1 MASTLVKYD
10 QWLCSSSSQTD
21 KVCINDL
28 AVNAM
33 AGLDCWRRKKEQ
45 PVFISL
51 TLTLKGEFFTAST
64 KDVVDQST
72 VHYGKLGKNIAATI
86 SERSKAQEWLSSSD
100 LAVLVEEAAQ
110 RTAGDPSLISTYTV
124 DLSYPKGSLYGDRA
138 GYRYCVA
145 YNADVYAIT
154 LYLENIRVPI
164 LLGVNEYERKRK
176 QIVVANIWL
185 DKIDKEF
192 IDDHAALEE
201 TFIKVFGYSFIC
213 LYRKKC

>member
-1 MASTLVKYD
+1 MASTLVEHD
-10 QWLCSSSSQTD
+10 QWLYTSSSQTD

-45 PVFISL
+45 PVYISL
-51 TLTLKGEFFTAST
+51 TLTFKGEFFTAST

-72 VHYGKLGKNIAATI
+72 VHYGKLGKNITATI
-86 SERSKAQEWLSSSD
+86 SEKSKAQEWLSSFD
-100 LAVLVEEAAQ
+100 LAVLVEKAAQ
-110 RTAGDPSLISTYTV
+110 QTAGDPSLISTYIV

-164 LLGVNEYERKRK
+164 LLGVNEYERKKK

-185 DKIDKEF
+185 DKIDKDF
-192 IDDHAALEE
+192 IDDHIALEE
-201 TFIKVFGYSFIC
+201 TFIKVQGYSLFS
-213 LYRKKC
+213 LYWKNC